1 MQTAHRKDHVS
12 RTARNKRIVVVFG
25 SCRATGGSC
34 HENSNAI
41 LISPSKKKIT
51 TTTTTSINRTK
62 QTCRKRTRKILEKSK
77 WRMWNCNLKP
87 PPQQQQQKKKK
98 KAAAAF
104 PWAKFT

>member
-1 MQTAHRKDHVS
+1 M
-12 RTARNKRIVVVFG
+12 F
-25 SCRATGGSC
+25 GGSFVPRDWLAC

-41 LISPSKKKIT
+41 LMSPSKKKIT
-51 TTTTTSINRTK
+51 NTSINRTK

-98 KAAAAF
+98 AAAF